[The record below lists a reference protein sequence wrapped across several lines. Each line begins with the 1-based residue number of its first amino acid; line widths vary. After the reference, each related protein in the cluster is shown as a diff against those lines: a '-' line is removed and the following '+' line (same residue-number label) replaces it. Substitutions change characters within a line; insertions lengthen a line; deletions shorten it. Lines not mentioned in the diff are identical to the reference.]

1 MSRRFVGGELYV
13 YVLITVDLR
22 GVAPDIRDLGTG
34 LDTSRDDG
42 QAVLPWSE
50 GTNMITFTLF
60 HKGTD
65 AMATLTLRASGT
77 EPKLKWYLECEKEE
91 PIESV
96 VAWLSQNL

>member
-1 MSRRFVGGELYV
+1 MIVIARAVS
-13 YVLITVDLR
+13 
-22 GVAPDIRDLGTG
+22 GVRDLGTG
-34 LDTSRDDG
+34 LDTSQDSG

-60 HKGTD
+60 HKGIDTR
-65 AMATLTLRASGT
+65 ATLTLRASGT